1 MLFILTTLAILSSS
15 TALIAND
22 IVILGGRVI
31 DPETSL
37 DAPNGRAIRNAVV
50 NSSCLKCIKENREM
64 RRIP

>member
-1 MLFILTTLAILSSS
+1 M
-15 TALIAND
+15 AND